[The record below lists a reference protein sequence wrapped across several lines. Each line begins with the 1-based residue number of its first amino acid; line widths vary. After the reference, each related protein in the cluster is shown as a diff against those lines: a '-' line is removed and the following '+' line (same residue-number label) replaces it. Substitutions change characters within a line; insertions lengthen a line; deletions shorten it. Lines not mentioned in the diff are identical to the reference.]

1 MSSEFY
7 PPSLS
12 RNLVRTGGAGYREN
26 VSLRL
31 LLNAAEE
38 TAVRLDRDACFA
50 AFPDFGLHTDM
61 VQKPVSAGRIRLSKP
76 ALSFGKHPLTGLP
89 FP

>member
-7 PPSLS
+7 SPSLS

-26 VSLRL
+26 ASLRL

-38 TAVRLDRDACFA
+38 TAIRQDRDAYFA
-50 AFPDFGLHTDM
+50 AFPDFGVQTD
-61 VQKPVSAGRIRLSKP
+61 VSKRSVPAGRIRLSKP
-76 ALSFGKHPLTGLP
+76 TLSFGKQSLP
-89 FP
+89 GPSLS